1 MRKTELVRGK
11 NTLCLNQSSLC
22 VRAADMDFPMRRFR
36 SPNSSSNRPQK
47 KKKKD
52 LFGFLPQTWR
62 EKTGSKL
69 GFLACAL
76 QKEFSVTHQ
85 NDKL

>member
-1 MRKTELVRGK
+1 MRKAELVRGK

-47 KKKKD
+47 KKEIYLAFCLRLGGRKWEANW
-52 LFGFLPQTWR
+52 GF
-62 EKTGSKL
+62 
-69 GFLACAL
+69 
-76 QKEFSVTHQ
+76 
-85 NDKL
+85 

>member
-1 MRKTELVRGK
+1 M
-11 NTLCLNQSSLC
+11 
-22 VRAADMDFPMRRFR
+22 RAADMDFPMRRFR

-47 KKKKD
+47 KKD

-62 EKTGSKL
+62 EKMGSKL
-69 GFLACAL
+69 GFLVCAL
-76 QKEFSVTHQ
+76 QKGFSVTLQ